1 MSPCCKW
8 FFESI
13 MARDNRIDSIKGL
26 LIILV
31 IMGHVITS
39 FNNTNLINH
48 GVMGLIYI
56 FHMPLFILI
65 SGYLTKNPEQQSQQN
80 MWRGVWRIF
89 VPMVI
94 FHVISTT
101 RVWYFEGNFLETLT
115 LKFPYGILWYL
126 ISLIWWRIMLYY
138 TPKAMLHRPALYL
151 GIALAVSLFSGVI
164 HLPPY
169 LSLQR
174 TLNFYIFFLMGYYY
188 RQGHISN
195 RLWKNNILHIAV
207 VVVLLP
213 LIFWLFPRCGNI
225 MNGADYYGIQGL
237 PQKAM
242 IIACSIAMSLL
253 VFNLTRYNKL
263 LSFIGMDSLFYYLY
277 HQHIINYIYYSH
289 VHYFSLPTTFPFVVL
304 YTALILGLLLLLH
317 KVKFFR
323 WLVHPTLKRK
333 EQASN

>member
-1 MSPCCKW
+1 M
-8 FFESI
+8 
-13 MARDNRIDSIKGL
+13 
-26 LIILV
+26 
-31 IMGHVITS
+31 
-39 FNNTNLINH
+39 
-48 GVMGLIYI
+48 
-56 FHMPLFILI
+56 
-65 SGYLTKNPEQQSQQN
+65 
-80 MWRGVWRIF
+80 
-89 VPMVI
+89 
-94 FHVISTT
+94 
-101 RVWYFEGNFLETLT
+101 
-115 LKFPYGILWYL
+115 
-126 ISLIWWRIMLYY
+126 
-138 TPKAMLHRPALYL
+138 
-151 GIALAVSLFSGVI
+151 
-164 HLPPY
+164 
-169 LSLQR
+169 
-174 TLNFYIFFLMGYYY
+174 
-188 RQGHISN
+188 
-195 RLWKNNILHIAV
+195 
-207 VVVLLP
+207 LLP

-225 MNGADYYGIQGL
+225 MNGADYYGIHGL